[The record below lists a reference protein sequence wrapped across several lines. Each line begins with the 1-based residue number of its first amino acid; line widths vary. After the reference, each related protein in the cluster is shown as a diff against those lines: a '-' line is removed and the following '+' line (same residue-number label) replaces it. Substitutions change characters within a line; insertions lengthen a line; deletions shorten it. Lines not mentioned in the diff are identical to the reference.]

1 MAAALKVSRER
12 AERINKALIGTFFTQ
27 AMVSMAIV
35 VRIPEIIDNL
45 ALSKNLAIW
54 GTITGLSGIGSIL
67 ALVFAHRLVL
77 RFGTTRVVRYGTLAA
92 TAIQGVLPL
101 IGNYWLYFVIT
112 FVQAIFFSLYNTA
125 ANGQALM
132 VQKRLKRVVLGS
144 IHGAWSLGVGVA
156 SIFSGILAG
165 FLPLVWHM
173 GIVAGLGF
181 IAHLILNSQLMN
193 REEEKLSQIKV
204 KAEKKIS
211 WLKTPGIIWL
221 LALGLF
227 MGIWPELVMGDWMS
241 LYSKNVMHLSAS
253 LIAIPFSAFALAM
266 IIGRFATGWVSSK
279 LPINR
284 AAMFGGYFGGVG
296 MLLGLLASHFL
307 LPINQLLAVA
317 VQSLFFFIAGLGESI
332 MVPAFYSAASHVRNI
347 PPTQALARM
356 GLANSLMMILAK
368 GVMGSLAD
376 TVGLTLA
383 MLFPILAFFGSGY
396 LQGVVGRKADKLEA
410 QNLENYPPTGTIP
423 IVTIK
428 D

>member
-101 IGNYWLYFVIT
+101 IGNYWLYFAIT
-112 FVQAIFFSLYNTA
+112 FVQAIFFSLYNNA

-156 SIFSGILAG
+156 SILSGILAG
-165 FLPLVWHM
+165 FLPLAWHM

-396 LQGVVGRKADKLEA
+396 LQGVVGKKADKLEA

>member
-1 MAAALKVSRER
+1 MASATKISRER
-12 AERINKALIGTFFTQ
+12 AERVNKALIGTFFVQ
-27 AMVSMAIV
+27 AMVTMAIV
-35 VRIPEIIDNL
+35 IRIPEIIDNL
-45 ALSKNLAIW
+45 HLSNNLAIW
-54 GTITGLSGIGSIL
+54 GTITGLSGIGSML

-77 RFGTTRVVRYGTLAA
+77 RFGTTAVTRYGTLAA
-92 TAIQGVLPL
+92 TVIQGVLPL
-101 IGNYWLYFVIT
+101 IGNYWLYFVVT
-112 FVQAIFFSLYNTA
+112 FVQAIFFSLYNNA

-156 SIFSGILAG
+156 SIISGILAN
-165 FLPLVWHM
+165 FLPLALHM
-173 GIVAGLGF
+173 GIIAGVGF
-181 IAHLILNSQLMN
+181 IAHLVLNAQLMN

-204 KAEKKIS
+204 KVEKKIS

-227 MGIWPELVMGDWMS
+227 MGIWPEVVMGDWMS
-241 LYSKNVMHLSAS
+241 LYSKNVMHLTAS
-253 LIAIPFSAFALAM
+253 LIAIPFTSFAIAM
-266 IIGRFATGWVSSK
+266 IVGRFATGWIASK
-279 LPINR
+279 MHINR
-284 AAMFGGYFGGVG
+284 AGMFGGYFGGVG
-296 MLLGLLASHFL
+296 MILGLLASHFL
-307 LPINQLLAVA
+307 LPINQLLAVS
-317 VQSLFFFIAGLGESI
+317 VQAFFFFIAGLGESI
-332 MVPAFYSAASHVRNI
+332 MVPAFYSAASHVRSI

-356 GLANSLMMILAK
+356 GMANSLIFIVAK
-368 GVMGSLAD
+368 GVMGTLAD

-396 LQGVVGRKADKLEA
+396 MQGVVGKKADKLEA